1 MAGLA
6 LSSGLEL
13 ANFVVSLDV
22 LHDAYVCRR
31 ASLVTPNY
39 LEMLENEP
47 IKLRYWDFVFQF

>member
-47 IKLRYWDFVFQF
+47 IKLRYWDFVF